1 MYKKRFAKWGF
12 YKNVRRTR
20 PGFTGGHRPA
30 ERYSTVSTV
39 SVKSQCTA
47 KNLDTLP
54 FAPSLS
60 VSEAAALVFLTN
72 IQTWSS
78 TFYELTDLVDHAW
91 PIDPKAPPPPLVL
104 YSAKMVKEYDPER
117 LSFSFRVVVEL
128 LERGEGVLAGRL
140 ARKAFLQTEAMLQVE
155 GPLFIWNIL
164 EILYYMALRGQ
175 TKLFE
180 MLLRYLIGLA
190 RSYYP
195 DTHPV
200 IQVLQS
206 LRTLRQAWLE
216 ESKPLQV
223 ATLEQGWELNA
234 NVLFSKFD
242 SRFLFLY
249 YRLVW
254 DSSILK
260 LPQHRLRDADRWFAL
275 LDVKFPADD
284 SFLKALTR
292 PFRPD
297 MDDLG
302 VRDGIELP
310 KNYDHLR
317 SDAVES
323 ILSRSTLDFQNPVLR
338 IRVLS
343 GLLKSRI
350 LDNKIPI
357 LRSPFDTSS
366 PPNQAAYTPQNLAD
380 ILRLHAR
387 VLAYVMK
394 VLMEVDC
401 ATGYGSEMAADRL
414 QSIIA
419 LWKYG
424 KTPKDPQ
431 IVYELWQL
439 EELLLNGNHPSEA
452 AAAQRE
458 AYALLDEYLSDVPAD
473 MVYMPASD

>member
-12 YKNVRRTR
+12 YKNVRRTH

-30 ERYSTVSTV
+30 ERCSTVSTV
-39 SVKSQCTA
+39 SVKSQCAA
-47 KNLDTLP
+47 KNLDTLS

-60 VSEAAALVFLTN
+60 VSEAAALIFLTN

-78 TFYELTDLVDHAW
+78 TFYELTDLPDHAW
-91 PIDPKAPPPPLVL
+91 SIDSNAPPPPLVL

-140 ARKAFLQTEAMLQVE
+140 ARKAFLQTEALLQVE
-155 GPLFIWNIL
+155 GPLFVWNIL

-175 TKLFE
+175 TRLFE

-206 LRTLRQAWLE
+206 LRALRQAWIE
-216 ESKPLQV
+216 DSKPLQV

-234 NVLFSKFD
+234 NILFSKFD

-275 LDVKFPADD
+275 LEVKFPADD

-297 MDDLG
+297 TDDLG

-310 KNYDHLR
+310 KNYDRLR
-317 SDAVES
+317 SDAVEE
-323 ILSRSTLDFQNPVLR
+323 ILDRSTLDFQNPVMR

-350 LDNKIPI
+350 LNNKIPI
-357 LRSPFDTSS
+357 LRSPADM
-366 PPNQAAYTPQNLAD
+366 AAYTPQNLAD

-401 ATGYGSEMAADRL
+401 QTAHGRELAADRL
-414 QSIIA
+414 RSIIA
-419 LWKYG
+419 LRKYG

-439 EELLLNGNHPSEA
+439 EELLLNGNRPYEA

-458 AYALLDEYLSDVPAD
+458 AYELLDEYLSDVPAD
-473 MVYMPASD
+473 MVYMPVCE